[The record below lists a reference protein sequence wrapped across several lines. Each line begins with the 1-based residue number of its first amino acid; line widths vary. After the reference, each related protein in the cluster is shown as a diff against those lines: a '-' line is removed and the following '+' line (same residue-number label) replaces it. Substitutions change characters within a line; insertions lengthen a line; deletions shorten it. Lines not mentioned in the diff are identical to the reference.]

1 MRARKASK
9 RSEVALLELQLG
21 DHSLVVLSVDDGPRR
36 PVEGLTEA
44 ERAVALDALAGHSNQ
59 AIAERRGSKMRT
71 VANQLA
77 AVYRKLG
84 VSSRA
89 ELAARLTTDGQAE

>member
-1 MRARKASK
+1 MRARKVREK
-9 RSEVALLELQLG
+9 TGLELLELQLG
-21 DHSLVVLSVDDGPRR
+21 DHALVVLSDDGPRQR
-36 PVEGLTEA
+36 VEGLTEA
-44 ERAVALDALAGHSNQ
+44 ERQVALDALAGYSNQ

-89 ELAARLTTDGQAE
+89 ELAAKLTTDGETG

>member
-1 MRARKASK
+1 MAVRKP
-9 RSEVALLELQLG
+9 RERTGVELLELQLG
-21 DHSLVVLSVDDGPRR
+21 DHELIVLRVDDGPHQR
-36 PVEGLTEA
+36 VEGLTAA
-44 ERAVALDALAGHSNQ
+44 EREVALDAMAGHSNKE
-59 AIAERRGSKMRT
+59 IAARRGSKMRT

-89 ELAARLTTDGQAE
+89 ELAARLTTDGKTD

>member
-1 MRARKASK
+1 MRARKVREK
-9 RSEVALLELQLG
+9 TGLELLELQLG
-21 DHSLVVLSVDDGPRR
+21 DHALVVLSVDDGPRQR
-36 PVEGLTEA
+36 VEGLTEA
-44 ERAVALDALAGHSNQ
+44 ERQVALDALAGYSNQ

-89 ELAARLTTDGQAE
+89 ELAAKLTTDGETG

>member
-1 MRARKASK
+1 MPVRKSRERARLQ
-9 RSEVALLELQLG
+9 LLELQLG
-21 DHSLVVLSVDDGPRR
+21 DHELVVLSVDDGPQQ

-44 ERAVALDALAGHSNQ
+44 ERAVALDAVAGSSNKE
-59 AIAERRGSKMRT
+59 IAERRGSKVRT

-84 VSSRA
+84 VASRA
-89 ELAARLTTDGQAE
+89 ELAARLTTDGKTD